1 LVVTHPPS
9 AVVKTTAVAA
19 VDWELIVG
27 QLKNEI
33 NTLKEKNKEL
43 ENTKQKLAGLVHQC
57 RQQHDKLSSG
67 GPTKSKVSQ
76 CIYTI
81 LTIF

>member
-1 LVVTHPPS
+1 LVTHPSPS

-33 NTLKEKNKEL
+33 NTLKEKKRLQITSN
-43 ENTKQKLAGLVHQC
+43 Q
-57 RQQHDKLSSG
+57 RSS
-67 GPTKSKVSQ
+67 
-76 CIYTI
+76 
-81 LTIF
+81 